1 MADNFDF
8 AALTKSWQQQATPN
22 DLVPSAADLT
32 QASQRQQRQR
42 FMMYGE
48 WLGAL
53 VMIIAAY
60 VFLMDMQGWLRYLTA
75 GFLLIG
81 AISTFYISWRV
92 HQPILAYDNWSSN
105 GLLQFR
111 LRSCQLSVQYYRY
124 NQLSFAALILFSALL
139 WLGNWWQPNT
149 IATNLLMLYGLVIS
163 PISMLGIYWLQGKV
177 RQKTTE
183 LKQLSQLAADFQQ
196 VE

>member
-22 DLVPSAADLT
+22 DLAPSAADLT

-42 FMMYGE
+42 VIMYGE

-53 VMIIAAY
+53 VMMIAAY
-60 VFLMDMQGWLRYLTA
+60 VFLKDMQGWLGYLTA
-75 GFLLIG
+75 GFLTFG
-81 AISTFYISWRV
+81 ALSTLYISWRV
-92 HQPILAYDNWSSN
+92 HKPILAYDNWSSS

-111 LRSCQLSVQYYRY
+111 LRSCQLGLQYYRF

-139 WLGNWWQPNT
+139 WLGNTLQPCT
-149 IATNLLMLYGLVIS
+149 IATNLLLFYGLVIS
-163 PISMLGIYWLQGKV
+163 PLSALGIYLLQRKV
-177 RQKTTE
+177 QQKTTE
-183 LKQLSQLAADFQQ
+183 LKQLSQLAADFQPA
-196 VE
+196 V

>member
-8 AALTKSWQQQATPN
+8 AALTKSWQQQTTPN
-22 DLVPSAADLT
+22 EQAPSTADLT

-139 WLGNWWQPNT
+139 WLGNWWQPNA